1 MGLQHRQLEL
11 DQQLGWIGA
20 DDGVGINAMKCAS
33 VSFVYSLSLSVH
45 CAVAGKVPR
54 AAAAAA
60 SSNSNRV
67 VYYKVQGERRAG
79 LAGSS
84 GLSAARQ
91 RVPWPLP

>member
-33 VSFVYSLSLSVH
+33 VSFVYSLLSVH
-45 CAVAGKVPR
+45 CAVAGKVRR
-54 AAAAAA
+54 AA
-60 SSNSNRV
+60 SNNNRV
-67 VYYKVQGERRAG
+67 VCIVGGRRRVGG

-84 GLSAARQ
+84 GLLTARQ